1 MNLCRKRIASR
12 SSRTMISALT
22 ALLLS
27 MGLILGAS
35 PTGAVAQTGTT
46 PASLPLLLPSSVPQG
61 YALSDV
67 DDTPLGADRS
77 TWVILDQSP
86 DGARRVLSQGV
97 VYGQSATEVVKDLYT
112 GVKPSKVEKRSVVH
126 HQRAVAI
133 SGQPGQWTII
143 WAEGSIVFSVSE
155 YAKRATFA
163 SVKAI
168 ADSVRSS
175 RLPDGS
181 FSLAKAPAGTARIFA
196 GSQRSLYSGDQYQ
209 FTYASL
215 DAELTLSVIDA
226 DPALIAVVVAGA
238 IASPITVRSKPGVLY
253 DDGDQLNL
261 VWMEAPHTLL
271 AISSADVD
279 EAALRQVAESLAPVD
294 AAVFKT
300 AKAQAKAAA
309 DLRSGGGSGAG
320 GSDGSGKGII
330 SGGSPVGAGQLDAIA
345 WAAFAAP
352 STANERCVQ
361 FAAAD
366 VRSSVCVALPLTDKT
381 LVWTSAVVG
390 DRRTVFGL
398 TSSKVT
404 MVVVRDKAGTE
415 LARAA
420 TVPYTGN
427 PTLRLFALQVGAAGT
442 LVPVVDGAA
451 VVVGLDAAGA
461 EVVPAVAVKP

>member
-1 MNLCRKRIASR
+1 MNLCRERSTPR
-12 SSRTMISALT
+12 SSRTILSALI
-22 ALLLS
+22 AVFMS
-27 MGLILGAS
+27 IVVILGIS
-35 PTGAVAQTGTT
+35 PVGVGAQTIAT

-61 YALSDV
+61 YALSNI
-67 DDTPLGADRS
+67 DDTSLTADRS

-112 GVKPSKVEKRSVVH
+112 GLKPSKTEKRTVVH
-126 HQRAVAI
+126 RQRAAAI
-133 SGQPGQWTII
+133 SSQAGQWSII

-155 YAKRATFA
+155 YSKRATFA

-196 GSQRSLYSGDQYQ
+196 GSQRSLFSGDQYQ

-215 DAELTLSVIDA
+215 DAELTFAVIDA
-226 DPALIAVVVAGA
+226 DPALIPVVISGA
-238 IASPITVRSKPGVLY
+238 IASAVQVRSKPGVLY
-253 DDGDQLNL
+253 DDGNQLNL
-261 VWMEAPHTLL
+261 VWMEAPHTLM
-271 AISSADVD
+271 AVSSADVG
-279 EAALRQVAESLAPVD
+279 EAGLRQVAESLAPVD
-294 AAVFKT
+294 AAAFAV

-309 DLRSGGGSGAG
+309 DVRSGGSGSGN
-320 GSDGSGKGII
+320 SDGSGGGILNG
-330 SGGSPVGAGQLDAIA
+330 SGSPVGAGQLDAIA

-366 VRSSVCVALPLTDKT
+366 VRSAVCVPLPLSDKA
-381 LVWTSAVVG
+381 LVWTAAVVG

-398 TSSKVT
+398 TSSKVVT
-404 MVVVRDKAGTE
+404 VVMRDRAGAE
-415 LARAA
+415 LGRAA

-427 PTLRLFALQVGAAGT
+427 PTLRLFALQVGTAGT

-451 VVVGLDAAGA
+451 VVVGLDAVGA
-461 EVVPAVAVKP
+461 EVVPAVPVKP

>member
-1 MNLCRKRIASR
+1 MNLCRERTVSR
-12 SSRTMISALT
+12 SSRTIVSALT
-22 ALLLS
+22 ALFMT
-27 MGLILGAS
+27 MGLVLGIS
-35 PTGAVAQTGTT
+35 PTVAAAQSVAT

-61 YALSDV
+61 YSLSNV
-67 DDTPLGADRS
+67 DDTPLGADRE

-97 VYGQSATEVVKDLYT
+97 VYGQSASEVVKDLYT
-112 GVKPSKVEKRSVVH
+112 GVKPSKTEKRSVVH
-126 HQRAVAI
+126 RQRAVAI
-133 SGQPGQWTII
+133 SSQPGQWTII
-143 WAEGSIVFSVSE
+143 WAEGSIVFTVSE
-155 YAKRATFA
+155 YSKKATFA
-163 SVKAI
+163 SVKVI

-181 FSLAKAPAGTARIFA
+181 FSLAKAPAGTARLFV
-196 GSQRSLYSGDQYQ
+196 GSQRSLFSGDQYQ

-215 DAELTLSVIDA
+215 DAELTLAVIDA

-238 IASPITVRSKPGVLY
+238 NASPITVRAKPGVLY
-253 DDGDQLNL
+253 DDGSQLNL

-271 AISSADVD
+271 AVSSADVG

-294 AAVFKT
+294 AAAFAAAKTRAKT
-300 AKAQAKAAA
+300 AA
-309 DLRSGGGSGAG
+309 DIRSGGGSGSG
-320 GSDGSGKGII
+320 SSDGSGGGIL

-366 VRSSVCVALPLTDKT
+366 VRSSVCVPLPLTDKT

-390 DRRTVFGL
+390 DRRTAFGL

-404 MVVVRDKAGTE
+404 TVVVRDRAGTE

-427 PTLRLFALQVGAAGT
+427 PTLRLFALQVGVAGT
-442 LVPVVDGAA
+442 LVPVLDGAA

-461 EVVPAVAVKP
+461 EVAPAVAVKP